1 MMAWPDAPRREAGS
15 AISVF
20 CHHGDET
27 FNSLLLLEP
36 HAAYINSQSARTLDN
51 IYREHDTAL
60 CNAEQTNSKER
71 IVSGK
76 EISSQETKIYVTGWS
91 E

>member
-1 MMAWPDAPRREAGS
+1 MTAWPNALRREAGS
-15 AISVF
+15 TISVF
-20 CHHGDET
+20 CCYGDET

-51 IYREHDTAL
+51 IYQELDTAL
-60 CNAEQTNSKER
+60 CNAKQTNTKER

-76 EISSQETKIYVTGWS
+76 EISSQETQKI
-91 E
+91 